1 MPKFSFRFPKKFF
14 RNRNM
19 TNFND
24 AQLLDEMK
32 GYIKV
37 ASNGRGLSETK
48 SQTLERVGRILGV
61 DASRIKNYYYDKV
74 KKVRAID
81 IENARQRLA
90 LSTAR
95 TELIKA
101 EIIRR
106 RGLDVSESNNSDVGV
121 SYDDR

>member
-1 MPKFSFRFPKKFF
+1 MQKFSFRFPKKYFGF
-14 RNRNM
+14 RKM

-37 ASNGRGLSETK
+37 ASSPRGLSETK
-48 SQTLERVGRILGV
+48 SQTLERVARVLGV
-61 DASRIKNYYYDKV
+61 DPSRIKNYYYDKV

-90 LSTAR
+90 LSEANSR
-95 TELIKA
+95 EIKA
-101 EIIRR
+101 EIQRL
-106 RGLDVSESNNSDVGV
+106 RGLDVSENDNSDVGV